1 MSQTSE
7 ASLRQSI
14 IDHCLELNASGI
26 NQGTSGNISVRYRDG
41 MLITPTG
48 IPYDQLAPGDIVFTA
63 FDGSYEGERK
73 PSSEW
78 RFHADILRH
87 RPEINAVVHAHPT
100 YCTVL
105 AIRHMDI
112 PPLHYMIAAAG
123 GSSIRCADYAT
134 FGTEALSRN
143 LLKAMEGRLACLLGN
158 HGMVAT
164 GPYLAKALWLAVEVE
179 TLARQYVL
187 SLQLGGPN
195 LLDEEEIQ
203 RVIEK
208 FKGYG
213 YRPKQDGG

>member
-1 MSQTSE
+1 MSE
-7 ASLRQSI
+7 LSLRQSI
-14 IDHCLELNASGI
+14 IEHCLKLNASGI
-26 NQGTSGNISVRYRDG
+26 NQGTSGNISVRHEDG

-48 IPYDQLAPGDIVFTA
+48 VPYDQLEPADIVFMH
-63 FDGSYEGERK
+63 FDGTAKGERK

-78 RFHADILRH
+78 RFHADILST
-87 RPEINAVVHAHPT
+87 RPDINAVVHAHPT

-123 GSSIRCADYAT
+123 GSTIRCADYAT
-134 FGTEALSRN
+134 FGTEDLSRN
-143 LLKAMEGRLACLLGN
+143 LLEAMEGRLACLLGN

-164 GPYLAKALWLAVEVE
+164 GPFLAKALWLAIEVE

-195 LLDEEEIQ
+195 LLSEDEIA

-213 YRPKQDGG
+213 YRPKQADE